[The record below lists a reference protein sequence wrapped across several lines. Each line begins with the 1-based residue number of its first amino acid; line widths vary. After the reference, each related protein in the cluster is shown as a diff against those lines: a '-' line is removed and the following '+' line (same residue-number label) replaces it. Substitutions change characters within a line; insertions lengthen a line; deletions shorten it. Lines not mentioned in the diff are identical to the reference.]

1 MIDYKNGIYAVD
13 SDYVRPILDAIHLV
27 EDSGEVAIVDCAH
40 NDAWPQVEAALAQI
54 GRKPEDVEWL
64 ILTHVHLDHAGGAG
78 LFMSKLPNAK
88 LVVHERGAR
97 HMIEPSK
104 LYAGVEVVYG
114 KETAKR
120 LYGELLPIAE
130 SRVLIGRHGDK
141 ITIGQRTLEIL
152 DTPGHARHHIAIVDH
167 TAKAI
172 FSGDTFGL
180 SYRELDVDGQAFIFP
195 TTTPV
200 NFEPD
205 AMHDSIELMRSFK
218 PSGIYLTHY
227 SRVTEVETLA
237 DDLHRHI
244 DALVEM
250 TNKAPGEGEARKQ
263 AIEAAMTEYLLK
275 EVRTHGC
282 TLPEH
287 EIKAI
292 FETDLDLNSQGLNYW
307 REQEEKREKQRE
319 KNQGAA
325 H

>member
-40 NDAWPQVEAALAQI
+40 NDSWPQVEAALAEI
-54 GRKPEDVEWL
+54 GRQPEDVRWL

-88 LVVHERGAR
+88 LLVHERVAR
-97 HMIEPSK
+97 HMIDPSK

-120 LYGELLPIAE
+120 LYGDLLPIAE
-130 SRVLIGRHGDK
+130 SRVVIGKHGDK
-141 ITIGQRTLEIL
+141 ITLGKRTLEIL
-152 DTPGHARHHIAIVDH
+152 DTPGHARHHISIIDH
-167 TAKAI
+167 AAKGI

-180 SYRELDVDGQAFIFP
+180 SYRELDVDGKAFIFP

-205 AMHDSIELMRSFK
+205 AMHASIELMRAFK

-227 SRVTEVETLA
+227 SQITEVDKLA
-237 DDLHRHI
+237 EDMHRHI
-244 DALVEM
+244 DALVDM
-250 TNKAPGEGEARKQ
+250 TNQAPGQGEVRKA
-263 AIEAAMTEYLLK
+263 AIESAMTDYLLK
-275 EVRTHGC
+275 EVRAHGC
-282 TLPEH
+282 TLPDA
-287 EIKAI
+287 EIKVI
-292 FETDLDLNSQGLNYW
+292 FETDLDLNAQGLNYW
-307 REQEEKREKQRE
+307 RQQEELREE
-319 KNQGAA
+319 KKTAAA

>member
-13 SDYVRPILDAIHLV
+13 SDYVRPILDAIHLI

-40 NDAWPQVEAALAQI
+40 NDAWPQVEAALTKI
-54 GRKPEDVEWL
+54 GRKPEDVRWL

-97 HMIEPSK
+97 HMIDPSK

-120 LYGELLPIAE
+120 LYGDLLPIPE
-130 SRVLIGRHGDK
+130 SRVVIGKHGDK
-141 ITIGQRTLEIL
+141 LSLGKRLLEIL

-167 TAKAI
+167 AAKGV

-180 SYRELDVDGQAFIFP
+180 SYRELDVNGKAFIFP

-200 NFEPD
+200 NFEPE
-205 AMHDSIELMRSFK
+205 AMHASIELMRSFK

-227 SRVTEVETLA
+227 SRVTEVDKLA

-244 DALVEM
+244 DALVAM
-250 TNKAPGEGEARKQ
+250 THAASGQGENRKQ
-263 AIEAAMTEYLLK
+263 AIEAAMTDYLLK
-275 EVRTHGC
+275 EVRVHGC
-282 TLPEH
+282 TLPDH

-292 FETDLDLNSQGLNYW
+292 FETDLDLNAQGLAYW
-307 REQEEKREKQRE
+307 KAQEEKKAA
-319 KNQGAA
+319 GA

>member
-13 SDYVRPILDAIHLV
+13 SDYVRPILDAIHLI

-40 NDAWPQVEAALAQI
+40 NDSWPQVEAALAKI
-54 GRKPEDVEWL
+54 GRKPEDVRCL

-97 HMIEPSK
+97 HMIDPSK

-120 LYGELLPIAE
+120 LYGDLLPIPE
-130 SRVLIGRHGDK
+130 SRVVIGKHGDK
-141 ITIGQRTLEIL
+141 IALGKRTLEIL
-152 DTPGHARHHIAIVDH
+152 DTPGHARHHISIVDH
-167 TAKAI
+167 AAKGI

-180 SYRELDVDGQAFIFP
+180 SYRELDVDGKAFIFP

-205 AMHDSIELMRSFK
+205 AMHASIDLMRSFK
-218 PSGIYLTHY
+218 PEGIYLTHY
-227 SRVTEVETLA
+227 SRVTEVDKLA
-237 DDLHRHI
+237 EDLHRHI
-244 DALVEM
+244 DALVDM
-250 TNKAPGEGEARKQ
+250 TNKAPGQGEARKS
-263 AIEAAMTEYLLK
+263 AIESAMTDYLLK
-275 EVRTHGC
+275 EVRAHGC
-282 TLPEH
+282 TLPER
-287 EIKAI
+287 ELKAI
-292 FETDLDLNSQGLNYW
+292 FETDLDLNAQGLAYW
-307 REQEEKREKQRE
+307 KEQEEKKA
-319 KNQGAA
+319 GAV

>member
-13 SDYVRPILDAIHLV
+13 SDYVRPILDAIHLI

-40 NDAWPQVEAALAQI
+40 NDSWPQVAAALGKL
-54 GRKPEDVEWL
+54 GRKPEDVRWL

-97 HMIEPSK
+97 HMIDPSK

-120 LYGELLPIAE
+120 LYGELLPIPE
-130 SRVLIGRHGDK
+130 SRVQIAQHGD
-141 ITIGQRTLEIL
+141 TLALGRRTLEIL
-152 DTPGHARHHIAIVDH
+152 DTPGHARHHISIVDH
-167 TAKAI
+167 TAKGV

-180 SYRELDVDGQAFIFP
+180 SYRELDVDGKAFIFP

-205 AMHDSIELMRSFK
+205 AMHASIELMRSFK

-227 SRVTEVETLA
+227 SQVTEVDKLA
-237 DDLHRHI
+237 EDLHRHI
-244 DALVEM
+244 DAFVAM
-250 TNKAPGEGEARKQ
+250 TNKAIGQGDARKQ
-263 AIEAAMTEYLLK
+263 AIEAAMTDYLLK
-275 EVRTHGC
+275 EVRAHGC
-282 TLPEH
+282 TLPDA
-287 EIKAI
+287 EIKSI
-292 FETDLDLNSQGLNYW
+292 FKTDLDLNAQGLNYW
-307 REQEEKREKQRE
+307 RQQEELREE
-319 KNQGAA
+319 KKATKA
-325 H
+325 

>member
-13 SDYVRPILDAIHLV
+13 SDYVRPILDAIHLI
-27 EDSGEVAIVDCAH
+27 EDSGEVAIIDCAH
-40 NDAWPQVEAALAQI
+40 NDSWPQVEAALSKI
-54 GRKPEDVEWL
+54 GRQPEDVRWL

-97 HMIEPSK
+97 HMIDPSK

-120 LYGELLPIAE
+120 LYGDLLPIPE
-130 SRVLIGRHGDK
+130 TRVVIGKHGDK
-141 ITIGQRTLEIL
+141 LSLGKRTLEIL

-167 TAKAI
+167 AAKAV

-180 SYRELDVDGQAFIFP
+180 SYRELDVDGNAFIFP

-200 NFEPD
+200 NFEPE
-205 AMHDSIELMRSFK
+205 AMHASIELMRSFK

-227 SRVTEVETLA
+227 SRVTEIDKLA
-237 DDLHRHI
+237 EDLHRHI
-244 DALVEM
+244 DALVAM
-250 TNKAPGEGEARKQ
+250 THAAGGQGEDRKQ
-263 AIEAAMTEYLLK
+263 AIEAAMTAYLLK
-275 EVRTHGC
+275 EVRAHGC
-282 TLPEH
+282 TLSDH

-292 FETDLDLNSQGLNYW
+292 FETDLDLNAQGLAYW
-307 REQEEKREKQRE
+307 KEQEEKKAA
-319 KNQGAA
+319 GA